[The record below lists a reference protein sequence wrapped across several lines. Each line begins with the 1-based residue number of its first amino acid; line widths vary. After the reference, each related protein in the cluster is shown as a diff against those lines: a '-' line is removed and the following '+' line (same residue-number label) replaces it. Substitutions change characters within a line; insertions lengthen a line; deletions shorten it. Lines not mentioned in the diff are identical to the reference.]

1 MPMSEE
7 HKAALAQGRRESR
20 AVKKYLTAL
29 NSRRPGRPVTLD
41 GLKKKIDS
49 IDTRLEN
56 EEDPLKVLDLR
67 QERLDAEDSLEELES
82 RGSGRIGEGLR
93 RRCQVVLGAQG
104 DQLYGVAPDRCA
116 RCGSEEG
123 RYSAHQAR
131 LTPPL
136 SIPIELHEPPIIDS
150 HMVGQLVQ
158 KRTADFGL

>member
-82 RGSGRIGEGLR
+82 REDLDELEKGFAAVAKSYSERKGISYTAWRQTGVPAAVLKKAGIPRTR
-93 RRCQVVLGAQG
+93 RG
-104 DQLYGVAPDRCA
+104 
-116 RCGSEEG
+116 
-123 RYSAHQAR
+123 
-131 LTPPL
+131 
-136 SIPIELHEPPIIDS
+136 
-150 HMVGQLVQ
+150 
-158 KRTADFGL
+158 